1 MASVIEPDDIDWP
14 AYMRESDPRALVR
27 PASAFMAEVE
37 EYLASGPHAGGD
49 LLPWSKTEDDIRLRP
64 GEVSVW
70 AGINGH
76 GKSLMLGFVTLGL
89 MRQKRRCLIASF
101 EMQPR
106 ATIARMARQA
116 SQGAAPSSDFLRSFG
131 RWTDGRLWIYD
142 QQSTV
147 RADQMLAV
155 CRYAH
160 QELGMHH
167 IVIDSLMKCVRGED
181 DYNGQKEFLDAL
193 TTIARSTNMHI
204 HLVHHMRKAGDE
216 RAVGGKFDLKGS
228 GSITDQVD
236 NVFIVWR
243 NKRKQFDLQAG
254 IAIDEGAPDA
264 VLVCEKQRHHGEGE
278 GKTALWYH
286 APSMQFVERAGQNPQ
301 AFLRHLEAVA

>member
-1 MASVIEPDDIDWP
+1 MASVVVPDDIDWDQ
-14 AYMRESDPRALVR
+14 YMVESDPRALVR
-27 PASAFMAEVE
+27 PASAFMPEVE
-37 EYLASGPHAGGD
+37 RYLLDGPGSGGD
-49 LLPWSKTEDDIRLRP
+49 LLPWEKTYSDIRCRP

-76 GKSLMLGFVTLGL
+76 GKSLLLGQVMLGF
-89 MRQKRRCLIASF
+89 MRAKRKCLIASF

-106 ATIARMARQA
+106 ATLARMARQA
-116 SQGAAPSSDFLRSFG
+116 SQGNAPSSDFLRQFA

-142 QQSTV
+142 QQVTIKSE
-147 RADQMLAV
+147 QMLAV
-155 CRYAH
+155 CRYAN

-193 TTIARSTNMHI
+193 TTLARASNMHI
-204 HLVHHMRKAGDE
+204 HLVHHMRKGGDE
-216 RAVGGKFDLKGS
+216 KSVGGKFDLKGS

-243 NKRKQFDLQAG
+243 NKAKQFAAQEG
-254 IAIDEGAPDA
+254 EIDDDKPDA
-264 VLVCEKQRHHGEGE
+264 LLVCEKQRHFGEGE
-278 GKTALWYH
+278 GKFALWFH
-286 APSMQFVERAGQNPQ
+286 QPSMQYVERAGQRAQ
-301 AFLRHLEAVA
+301 EFLS